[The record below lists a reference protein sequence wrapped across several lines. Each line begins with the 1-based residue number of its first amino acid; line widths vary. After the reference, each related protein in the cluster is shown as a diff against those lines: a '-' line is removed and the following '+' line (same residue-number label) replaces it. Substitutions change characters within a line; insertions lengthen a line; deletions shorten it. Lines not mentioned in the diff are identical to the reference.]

1 MDWSC
6 GSSSRVSALFKL
18 SPSKKK
24 KEKSMLNFSLLFKCG
39 NHLKFLSKTNGQTKK
54 IYSKIE
60 LYYLLGH
67 HNSEETM

>member
-1 MDWSC
+1 VVQAVEYLLCSN
-6 GSSSRVSALFKL
+6 SV
-18 SPSKKK
+18 PPKK